1 MNSIKGLIYGIVTS
15 VTFGLIPLFTLPLMK
30 EGMSLDSI
38 LFYRFLF
45 ATIALGIMMKI
56 HKEPF
61 AIKMNDLPL
70 LVLLSTYYMV
80 SAQFLFWGYD
90 YMGAGVA
97 TTLHF
102 TYPVFVTLLML
113 ILFREKASWVT
124 WLAII
129 LAVYG
134 VARLS
139 IGGEDHKFS
148 FFGVGIVLLSAL
160 GYAAYITTV
169 NKSHLRT
176 MPNRKL
182 AFYVFVFTTLLFAG
196 KVSVTQ
202 TLQPIPDVMSGVNL
216 VLLAVLPTVI
226 SNITLLLAVHHIG
239 GTMTSVLGALEPVTA
254 VCIGAFVFGEA
265 FTWQQGLGIAMILV
279 AVTLIILGKPIQNTL
294 SSVVKLIRPRH
305 S

>member
-45 ATIALGIMMKI
+45 ATIALGIMMKV

-182 AFYVFVFTTLLFAG
+182 SFYVFVFTTLLFAG

>member
-1 MNSIKGLIYGIVTS
+1 MNSIKGLMYGIVTS

-38 LFYRFLF
+38 LLYRFLF
-45 ATIALGIMMKI
+45 ATIALGIMMKV

>member
-15 VTFGLIPLFTLPLMK
+15 VTFGLIPLFTLPLMHQ
-30 EGMSLDSI
+30 GMSLDSI

-56 HKEPF
+56 NGESF
-61 AIKMNDLPL
+61 SIKLSDIPL
-70 LVLLSTYYMV
+70 LILLSVYYMF

-97 TTLHF
+97 TTIHF

-113 ILFREKASWVT
+113 ILFRERASWVT

-134 VARLS
+134 VAKLS
-139 IGGEDHKFS
+139 ISGKEES
-148 FFGVGIVLLSAL
+148 FNPMGVGIVLLSAL
-160 GYAAYITTV
+160 GYASYITTV

-182 AFYVFVFTTLLFAG
+182 AFYVFVFTTLLFIG
-196 KVSVTQ
+196 KVSITRD
-202 TLQPIPDVMSGVNL
+202 LQSIPDVMSGVNL

-239 GTMTSVLGALEPVTA
+239 GTLTSVLGALEPVTA

-294 SSVVKLIRPRH
+294 SSVVRMIRPRH

>member
-15 VTFGLIPLFTLPLMK
+15 VTFGLIPLFTLPLMQH
-30 EGMSLDSI
+30 GMSLDSI

-45 ATIALGIMMKI
+45 ATIALGIMMKV
-56 HKEPF
+56 HKESF
-61 AIKMNDLPL
+61 AIKLSDIPL
-70 LVLLSTYYMV
+70 LILLSVYYMF

-97 TTLHF
+97 TTIHF

-113 ILFREKASWVT
+113 LLFREKASWVT

-134 VARLS
+134 VAKLS
-139 IGGEDHKFS
+139 IGDQEGSFS
-148 FFGVGIVLLSAL
+148 LKGVGIVLLSAL
-160 GYAAYITTV
+160 GYASYITTV

-182 AFYVFVFTTLLFAG
+182 AFYVFVFTTLLFIG
-196 KVSVTQ
+196 KVAITQ
-202 TLQPIPDVMSGVNL
+202 DLQPIPNVMSGVNL
-216 VLLAVLPTVI
+216 IMLAVLPTVI

-239 GTMTSVLGALEPVTA
+239 GTLTSVLGALEPVTA

-265 FTWQQGLGIAMILV
+265 FSWQQGLGIAMILV

-294 SSVVKLIRPRH
+294 SSVVKMIRPRH